1 MRFSFRQLRS
11 SPVSDLVGGND
22 SEFQTVRH
30 VLRLADRKKDR
41 VVMQVKAVVALT
53 VFYVE
58 GHSQAFE
65 KAFMQVVRNLAAAI
79 MAIRTKIPNLSSVS
93 ERLAV
98 TFVIGKTVEAEF
110 KSDDKLLLSDVKRE
124 FKGL

>member
-1 MRFSFRQLRS
+1 
-11 SPVSDLVGGND
+11 
-22 SEFQTVRH
+22 
-30 VLRLADRKKDR
+30 
-41 VVMQVKAVVALT
+41 MQIKAVVALT

-58 GHSQAFE
+58 GHSQTFE
-65 KAFMQVVRNLAAAI
+65 KTFMQVVCNLAAAV
-79 MAIRTKIPNLSSVS
+79 MAVRTKIPNLSSVS

-110 KSDDKLLLSDVKRE
+110 KSDDKLLLSDVERK